1 MTSEI
6 LNACTAIAAVVGGVS
21 GVKKVPAVPMENINE
36 YPFALVY
43 PMDGVINV
51 GPVGT
56 RKSLTNIFID
66 LLTVRRDINLD
77 LTLMI
82 PFIDSVS
89 LALNSEISYS
99 GDRFSGTI
107 QTFENVRFEFLPIY
121 PYAGPDMIGYRFIME
136 NVKILEAGV

>member
-1 MTSEI
+1 MTQEI
-6 LNACTAIAAVVGGVS
+6 LNACAAIAAVVDGVD
-21 GVKKVPAVPMENINE
+21 GVKRAPGVPMENIND

-43 PMDGVINV
+43 PADGEMNI

-56 RKSLTNIFID
+56 RKSLSNIFID

-82 PFIDSVS
+82 PFIDSVT
-89 LALNSEISYS
+89 LALNNEISYN

-107 QTFENVRFEFLPIY
+107 QTFEKVRFEFLPMY

>member
-1 MTSEI
+1 LTQEI
-6 LNACTAIAAVVGGVS
+6 LNACAAVAAVVDNVS
-21 GVKKVPAVPMENINE
+21 GINKVPSVPMENINE

-43 PMDGVINV
+43 PANGNINI

-56 RKSLTNIFID
+56 RKSLNNIHID

-89 LALNSEISYS
+89 AALNAEISYD
-99 GDRFSGTI
+99 GDRFSGTV
-107 QTFENVRFEFLPIY
+107 QTFENILYEFLPFY
-121 PYAGPDMIGYRFIME
+121 PYAGPEMIGYRFIME
-136 NVKILEAGV
+136 NVKILVNL